1 MKKRLYRS
9 RSDRMLGGV
18 CGGLAE
24 YFDIDPTIVRLV
36 AVLTVFLNGLGL
48 VAYVVMAIVVPVE
61 GSKRAAPT
69 DIIKDNVEEMKET
82 ATKLGRGIR
91 STFVDQEEKE
101 PEEEEKRTAAEKAGH
116 RGRNIVGIVLIIVG
130 ILFLFGSFGLF
141 DWLRWGVIWPLILV
155 AIGAIIIAT
164 AARK

>member
-82 ATKLGRGIR
+82 ATKLGAESVLPL
-91 STFVDQEEKE
+91 STKKKKSQ
-101 PEEEEKRTAAEKAGH
+101 KRRKNAQQQRKLVTAVATSSASSLLSWAYSSCSAALACLIGFAG
-116 RGRNIVGIVLIIVG
+116 GLSGL
-130 ILFLFGSFGLF
+130 SFS
-141 DWLRWGVIWPLILV
+141 
-155 AIGAIIIAT
+155 
-164 AARK
+164 